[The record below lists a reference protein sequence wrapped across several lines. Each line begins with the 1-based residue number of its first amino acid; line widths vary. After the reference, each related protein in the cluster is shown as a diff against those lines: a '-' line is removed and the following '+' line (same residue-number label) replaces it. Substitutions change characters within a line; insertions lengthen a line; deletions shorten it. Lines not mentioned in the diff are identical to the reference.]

1 MLIFLLVFVS
11 SSSLPYFYH
20 TSQEI
25 LQEVKNTKCSNLQI
39 LEENSIH
46 AIKIGPDSGCK
57 GFFIFGE
64 HPRELIS
71 VELALYLIQTLCED
85 DKLQTQLIII
95 INANPEARQRV
106 ENGEFCLRTNNNGVD
121 LNRNWGAYWEKT
133 SCTGLK
139 QTCSGPEA
147 YSEIETKTMQE
158 LFDGFQPS
166 LFISVHSGVD
176 TLMYPYAYT
185 YDRLDSDTEAE
196 LESVLRNVKSD
207 AGLGSEIGQVS
218 ILLDYL
224 SSGNCLDYA
233 FSQSVTYAFAFEI
246 YAEKAKSALQ
256 ITMESNDNICF
267 SIFNPQTHH
276 DYLETLDKWTNAIK
290 SAIGQVCPK

>member
-1 MLIFLLVFVS
+1 MFILLFVLAS

-20 TSQEI
+20 TTQEV
-25 LQEVKNTKCSNLQI
+25 LQEVKNMKCSNLQV

-46 AIKIGPDSGCK
+46 AIKLGPDTGCK

-71 VELALYLIQTLCED
+71 VELALYLIETLCD
-85 DKLQTQLIII
+85 DDSLQVQLIII
-95 INANPEARQRV
+95 LNANPAARERV

-133 SCTGLK
+133 SCTGPK

-147 YSEIETKTMQE
+147 YSEAETKKMQE
-158 LFDGFQPS
+158 LFEDFQPW
-166 LFISVHSGVD
+166 LFISVHSGVS

-185 YDRLDSDTEAE
+185 FDQIEDETRNE
-196 LESVLRNVKSD
+196 LESVLKKVKSD
-207 AGLGSEIGQVS
+207 AGLSGEVGQVS
-218 ILLDYL
+218 LLLDYL

-233 FSQSVTYAFAFEI
+233 FSRKVTYAFAFEI
-246 YAEKAKSALQ
+246 YAEKSRSALQ
-256 ITMESNDNICF
+256 ISMESNDDVCF

-276 DYLETLDKWTNAIK
+276 DYLETLEKWTNAIK
-290 SAIGQVCPK
+290 ATVGQVCQ